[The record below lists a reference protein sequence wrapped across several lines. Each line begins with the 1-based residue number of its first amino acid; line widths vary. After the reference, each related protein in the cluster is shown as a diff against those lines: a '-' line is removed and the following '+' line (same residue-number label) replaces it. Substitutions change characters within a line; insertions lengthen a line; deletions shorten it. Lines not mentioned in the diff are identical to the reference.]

1 MTEFRQFI
9 LKELKEKRPNIS
21 DSSLKTYTSNLFNIN
36 KKLNGEQDLSF
47 FKNHD
52 DLLKYIKTEMKSTQ
66 TQKTLLCALFILTGL
81 DAYRDVMLEYSKQV
95 NDRYKTQKMT
105 EKQQEHRISFDEVR
119 EKVNTLF
126 NAMKANPSKENY
138 ELYLI
143 ACFSS
148 GVFSP
153 PRRAEFA
160 NIKIKNYH
168 LQHDNYLISTAKQK
182 KIVFNKY
189 KTAKRYGTQEYII
202 PAQVMPILRKYLK
215 MNTSD
220 YLFPK
225 KDGEHPMSNVDYNR
239 MLQKIFGKGIS
250 VDALRSIF
258 LSERY
263 KDIPAIHEMEA
274 TATAMGN
281 DFMTGLKDY
290 VKK

>member
-1 MTEFRQFI
+1 MTEFRQST

-36 KKLNGEQDLSF
+36 KKLRGEQELNF

-52 DLLKYIKTEMKSTQ
+52 DILKYIKTEMKSTQ
-66 TQKTLLCALFILTGL
+66 TQKTLLCALYILTGL
-81 DAYRDVMLEYSKQV
+81 EVYRDIMLDYSKQV
-95 NDRYKTQKMT
+95 NDAYKTQKMT
-105 EKQQEHRISFDEVR
+105 DKQKEHRITFDQVR

-126 NAMKANPSKENY
+126 NAIKANPSKDNY

-143 ACFSS
+143 ASFSS

-160 NIKIKNYH
+160 NIKIRNYEA
-168 LQHDNYLISTAKQK
+168 QHDNYLSSTAKKK

-189 KTAKRYGTQEYII
+189 KTAKRYGTQEYDI
-202 PAQVMPILRKYLK
+202 PAPVMPILRKYLK

-225 KDGEHPMSNVDYNR
+225 KDGISPMTNVDYNR

-281 DFMTGLKDY
+281 DYMTGLRDY

>member
-1 MTEFRQFI
+1 MSEFRQTI

-66 TQKTLLCALFILTGL
+66 TQKTLLCALYILTGL

-95 NDRYKTQKMT
+95 NDQYKTQKMT
-105 EKQQEHRISFDEVR
+105 DKQKEHRISFDEVR

-160 NIKIKNYH
+160 NIKIKNYDA
-168 LQHDNYLISTAKQK
+168 QHDNYLLKK

-189 KTAKRYGTQEYII
+189 KTVKRYGTQEYII

-258 LSERY
+258 LSEKY
-263 KDIPAIHEMEA
+263 KDVPAINEMEK